1 MEDGVEYG
9 IEKKGEGAYHYHNFK
24 GHYEKDKNTPLRN
37 DTLDPFSE
45 ARFIH
50 RKFAPFCYEGSNG
63 SPLNGRPGFADIAC
77 NATAHRLRGTSCP
90 LWSRMLCILGFS
102 EHHVHSTGFPGSDS
116 I

>member
-50 RKFAPFCYEGSNG
+50 RQFAPFCYER
-63 SPLNGRPGFADIAC
+63 PALEARCFLRVMLNADVIC
-77 NATAHRLRGTSCP
+77 
-90 LWSRMLCILGFS
+90 
-102 EHHVHSTGFPGSDS
+102 
-116 I
+116 